1 MACPKVN
8 LATHSVNTDMIETFY
23 ALCSI
28 VSRTLC
34 NINLQ
39 RDFDSARFVIRLNR
53 VLHMSAL
60 RPKIQLKKV
69 LVFVRKMLKQIINI

>member
-1 MACPKVN
+1 
-8 LATHSVNTDMIETFY
+8 MIINRETFY

-34 NINLQ
+34 NVNLQ

-60 RPKIQLKKV
+60 RPKIQLKKGSRICKKNV
-69 LVFVRKMLKQIINI
+69 KTNNKYLKETKQNNTLT